1 MLRGKIDAKEK
12 RTPPNQKVR
21 FFFKFFSVAY
31 QSFQKVI
38 IHQAAPTYFQLPSTE
53 NTVSNKYKVYED
65 V

>member
-1 MLRGKIDAKEK
+1 MLRRKIDAKEK

-38 IHQAAPTYFQLPSTE
+38 SHQAAPTYFQLPPTE